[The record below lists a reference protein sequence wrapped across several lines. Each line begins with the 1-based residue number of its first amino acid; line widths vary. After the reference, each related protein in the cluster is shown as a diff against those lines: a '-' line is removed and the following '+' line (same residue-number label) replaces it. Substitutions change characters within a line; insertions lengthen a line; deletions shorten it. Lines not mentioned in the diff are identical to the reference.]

1 MKAFDGRG
9 NLSENHPN
17 IRNGNTSWRTQMK
30 YARLSM
36 CSVLAVM
43 MLTRQALAG
52 PGGTG
57 VERFGETALDFLSG
71 TLGPIVLGLGIAIA
85 AYGLIFGNRDGLQKA
100 VWVIVGGVLLF
111 SVDSVVGFIA
121 SASR

>member
-1 MKAFDGRG
+1 MSIQTLRPSSSRRARSSLSWLAFVVTLG
-9 NLSENHPN
+9 SFVSPA
-17 IRNGNTSWRTQMK
+17 S
-30 YARLSM
+30 
-36 CSVLAVM
+36 
-43 MLTRQALAG
+43 AG

-57 VERFGETALDFLSG
+57 VERFGVSALDFLSG
-71 TLGPIVLGLGIAIA
+71 TLGPIVLGIGIAIA

-111 SVDSVVGFIA
+111 SVDSVVSFIA

>member
-1 MKAFDGRG
+1 M
-9 NLSENHPN
+9 
-17 IRNGNTSWRTQMK
+17 RTTIL
-30 YARLSM
+30 AVCSFVLTTLSM
-36 CSVLAVM
+36 AAP
-43 MLTRQALAG
+43 ALAA

-57 VERFGETALDFLSG
+57 VERFGVTALDFLSG

-85 AYGLIFGNRDGLQKA
+85 AYGLIFGNRDGIQKA

-111 SVDSVVGFIA
+111 SVDTIVGFIA